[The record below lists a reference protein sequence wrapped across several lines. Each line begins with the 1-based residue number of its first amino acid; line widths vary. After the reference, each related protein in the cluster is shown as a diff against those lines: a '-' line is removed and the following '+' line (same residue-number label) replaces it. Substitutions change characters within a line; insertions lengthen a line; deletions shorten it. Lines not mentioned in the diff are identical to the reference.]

1 MECGKPV
8 HRFEI
13 AHAAVR
19 VARLEPGIETGI
31 AFGGEFIPDC
41 PLEAFPI
48 VGASLLAKFFA
59 SKLAPTVGSWPNGQ
73 SGFIVVVIWPI
84 EAHASARFDDAGGSN
99 PPSPPFFKG

>member
-13 AHAAVR
+13 THAAVR

-84 EAHASARFDDAGGSN
+84 EAHASTQLDDAGGIREQAL
-99 PPSPPFFKG
+99 PAAK